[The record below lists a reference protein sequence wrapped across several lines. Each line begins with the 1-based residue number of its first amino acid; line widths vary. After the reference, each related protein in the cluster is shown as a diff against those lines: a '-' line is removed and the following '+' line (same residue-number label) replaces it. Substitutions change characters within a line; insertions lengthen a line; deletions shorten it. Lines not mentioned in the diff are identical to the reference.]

1 VTEIKDV
8 LGAVSLSFTVL
19 AFFAG
24 RRIDKYKPDEITSLD
39 AMAVLQAVLDLALAC
54 VSVLVIVILWP
65 LLEDS
70 GAFGSF
76 SQPDDVLPN
85 LLAVIVA
92 GFGVIAVI
100 EGFLGVTRLFG
111 GLFLKSL
118 WWGLLGVGAVVAVIA
133 VVLAVVLG

>member
-24 RRIDKYKPDEITSLD
+24 RRIDRFRASDIKTLD
-39 AMAVLQAVLDLALAC
+39 LMSMLEAVLDLALAA

-65 LLEDS
+65 LLKDS

-76 SQPDDVLPN
+76 SHPDDVLPN
-85 LLAVIVA
+85 LLAVIVG
-92 GFGVIAVI
+92 GFVVIALI
-100 EGFLGVTRLFG
+100 ELVLGAIRMIG
-111 GLFLKSL
+111 GLFLRS
-118 WWGLLGVGAVVAVIA
+118 
-133 VVLAVVLG
+133 